1 MNIWENFNF
10 NDPQKN
16 TTTEMTTQEKVSIK
30 DFYNK
35 LHEYFEN
42 INTHQNHIK
51 ISTITDEIEYS
62 GEVRDFQDV
71 YNWYREVSKMT
82 KEEKE
87 ILFGDR
93 KLQISEISQIMSD
106 LLKKQE
112 IEYDED
118 YDEEDDEEYSGQKSS
133 AYDSCG
139 HASPEG
145 WSDVYNFFLN
155 LDEDRLIAVATG
167 AVMDEYEIDI
177 DGGRSYFMSRSNI
190 YLYCFNYLYYTIGV
204 DVDKYDDM
212 ICNSGSAWRRWSFHS
227 CLVSEQISEFYLN
240 TNYELPSIEKLENW
254 YQIRFKRKY
263 QKTFDSYNSML
274 SNIIKQFKGN
284 PLLDDMISKL
294 NECVATDD
302 YIEAKVRDIKLDNLG
317 VK

>member
-10 NDPQKN
+10 NDPQKT
-16 TTTEMTTQEKVSIK
+16 TTTETSKQEKVSIK

-42 INTHQNHIK
+42 INTLQNHIK
-51 ISTITDEIEYS
+51 LSTITDELEYS
-62 GEVRDFQDV
+62 GEVRDFQDI
-71 YNWYREVSKMT
+71 YNWYREVNKMT

-87 ILFGDR
+87 ILFGDK
-93 KLQISEISQIMSD
+93 KLQISEISQIMSN
-106 LLKKQE
+106 LLKEKE

-118 YDEEDDEEYSGQKSS
+118 YEEDDEEYFGS
-133 AYDSCG
+133 YDSCG

-167 AVMDEYEIDI
+167 AVESDYEIDI
-177 DGGRSYFMSRSNI
+177 DGGRSYFMSGSNI
-190 YLYCFNYLYYTIGV
+190 YLYCFNYLYYTMGV
-204 DVDKYDDM
+204 DTDKYDDM
-212 ICNSGSAWRRWSFHS
+212 ICNSGSA
-227 CLVSEQISEFYLN
+227 SEQISEFYLN
-240 TNYELPSIEKLENW
+240 TNYELPTIEKLESW
-254 YQIRFKRKY
+254 YQIRFKKKY
-263 QKTFDSYNSML
+263 KKTFDTYNSML

>member
-10 NDPQKN
+10 NDPQKT
-16 TTTEMTTQEKVSIK
+16 TTTETSKQEKVSIK

-42 INTHQNHIK
+42 INTIQNHIK
-51 ISTITDEIEYS
+51 LSTITDELEYS
-62 GEVRDFQDV
+62 GEVRDFQDI
-71 YNWYREVSKMT
+71 YNWYCEVNKMT

-87 ILFGDR
+87 ILFGDK
-93 KLQISEISQIMSD
+93 KLQISEISQIMSN
-106 LLKKQE
+106 LLKEKE

-118 YDEEDDEEYSGQKSS
+118 YDEEDDEEYFGS
-133 AYDSCG
+133 YDSCG

-167 AVMDEYEIDI
+167 AVESDYEIDI
-177 DGGRSYFMSRSNI
+177 DGGRSYFMSGSNI
-190 YLYCFNYLYYTIGV
+190 YLYCFNYLYYTMGT
-204 DVDKYDDM
+204 DSDKYGDM
-212 ICNSGSAWRRWSFHS
+212 ICNSGSA
-227 CLVSEQISEFYLN
+227 SEQISEFYLN
-240 TNYELPSIEKLENW
+240 TNYELPTIEKLENW
-254 YQIRFKRKY
+254 YQIRFKKKY
-263 QKTFDSYNSML
+263 KKTFDTYNSML

>member
-10 NDPQKN
+10 DNPQKT
-16 TTTEMTTQEKVSIK
+16 TTTEMTKQDKMSIK

-35 LHEYFEN
+35 LHEYFED
-42 INTHQNHIK
+42 INTLQNHIK
-51 ISTITDEIEYS
+51 LSTITDKLEYS
-62 GEVRDFQDV
+62 GEVRDFQDI
-71 YNWYREVSKMT
+71 YNWYRRVSKMS

-87 ILFGDR
+87 ILFGDK
-93 KLQISEISQIMSD
+93 KLQISEISQIMSSI
-106 LLKKQE
+106 LKEKE
-112 IEYDED
+112 IDGED
-118 YDEEDDEEYSGQKSS
+118 YDEEDDEEYFG

-167 AVMDEYEIDI
+167 AVESDYEIDI
-177 DGGRSYFMSRSNI
+177 DGGRSYFMSNTNI
-190 YLYCFNYLYYTIGV
+190 YLYCFNYLYYTMGV
-204 DVDKYDDM
+204 DTDKYDDM
-212 ICNSGSAWRRWSFHS
+212 IYNSGSA
-227 CLVSEQISEFYLN
+227 SEQISDFYLN

-263 QKTFDSYNSML
+263 EETFNSYNSML
-274 SNIIKQFKGN
+274 SNIIKQFGGN

-294 NECVATDD
+294 NDCVATND
-302 YIEAKVRDIKLDNLG
+302 YIEAKVREIKLDNLG
-317 VK
+317 I

>member
-10 NDPQKN
+10 NDPQKT
-16 TTTEMTTQEKVSIK
+16 TTTEMTKEKMSIK
-30 DFYNK
+30 DFYDK

-42 INTHQNHIK
+42 VNTLQTHIK
-51 ISTITDEIEYS
+51 LSTITDELEYN

-71 YNWYREVSKMT
+71 YNWYRKVGKMT

-93 KLQISEISQIMSD
+93 KLQISDISQLMSNLLKEREISQD
-106 LLKKQE
+106 
-112 IEYDED
+112 
-118 YDEEDDEEYSGQKSS
+118 DDEEEYYG

-139 HASPEG
+139 HASSEG

-167 AVMDEYEIDI
+167 AVESDYEIDI

-190 YLYCFNYLYYTIGV
+190 YLYCFNYLYYTMGT
-204 DVDKYDDM
+204 DSDKYDDM
-212 ICNSGSAWRRWSFHS
+212 MYNSGSA
-227 CLVSEQISEFYLN
+227 SEEISDFYVN
-240 TNYELPSIEKLENW
+240 TSYELPPIEKLENW
-254 YQIRFKRKY
+254 YQIRFKRRYK
-263 QKTFDSYNSML
+263 KTFNSYNTML
-274 SNIIKQFKGN
+274 SNIIKQFGGN

-302 YIEAKVRDIKLDNLG
+302 YIESKVRDIKLDNLG

>member
-10 NDPQKN
+10 NDPQKT

-42 INTHQNHIK
+42 INTLQNHIK
-51 ISTITDEIEYS
+51 LSTITDELEYS

-71 YNWYREVSKMT
+71 YNWHREVSKMT

-87 ILFGDR
+87 ILFGDKR
-93 KLQISEISQIMSD
+93 LQISDISQIMSN
-106 LLKKQE
+106 LLKEQE
-112 IEYDED
+112 IEYGED
-118 YDEEDDEEYSGQKSS
+118 YDEEDDEEYFGS
-133 AYDSCG
+133 YDSCG

-212 ICNSGSAWRRWSFHS
+212 ICNSGSA
-227 CLVSEQISEFYLN
+227 SEQISEFYLN
-240 TNYELPSIEKLENW
+240 TNYELPTIEKLENW

>member
-10 NDPQKN
+10 NDPQKIK
-16 TTTEMTTQEKVSIK
+16 TTEMTKQEKVSIK

-42 INTHQNHIK
+42 INTLQNHIK
-51 ISTITDEIEYS
+51 LSTITDEIEYS

-87 ILFGDR
+87 ILFGDK
-93 KLQISEISQIMSD
+93 KLQISEISQIMSN
-106 LLKKQE
+106 LLKEQE

-118 YDEEDDEEYSGQKSS
+118 YDEENDDEYSGS
-133 AYDSCG
+133 YDSCG

-155 LDEDRLIAVATG
+155 LDEDRLIAIATG
-167 AVMDEYEIDI
+167 AVESDYEIDI
-177 DGGRSYFMSRSNI
+177 DGGRSYFMSNTNI
-190 YLYCFNYLYYTIGV
+190 YLYCFNYLYYTMGV
-204 DVDKYDDM
+204 DNDKYDDM
-212 ICNSGSAWRRWSFHS
+212 IYNSGSA
-227 CLVSEQISEFYLN
+227 SEQISDFYLN

-254 YQIRFKRKY
+254 YQIRFKKEY
-263 QKTFDSYNSML
+263 KETFDNYNSRL
-274 SNIIKQFKGN
+274 SNIIKQFGGN

-294 NECVATDD
+294 NDCVATND
-302 YIEAKVRDIKLDNLG
+302 YIEAKVREIKLDNLG
-317 VK
+317 I

>member
-10 NDPQKN
+10 NDPQKT
-16 TTTEMTTQEKVSIK
+16 TTTEMIKQEKMSIK

-51 ISTITDEIEYS
+51 LSTITDEIEYS

-71 YNWYREVSKMT
+71 YNWYREMSKMT

-93 KLQISEISQIMSD
+93 KLQISEINQIMSD

-118 YDEEDDEEYSGQKSS
+118 YDEEDDYSG

-177 DGGRSYFMSRSNI
+177 DGGRSYFMSRSSNI

-212 ICNSGSAWRRWSFHS
+212 ICNSGSA
-227 CLVSEQISEFYLN
+227 SEQISDFYVN

>member
-10 NDPQKN
+10 NDPQKT
-16 TTTEMTTQEKVSIK
+16 TTTEMTKEKMSIK
-30 DFYNK
+30 DFYDK

-42 INTHQNHIK
+42 VNTLQTHIK
-51 ISTITDEIEYS
+51 LSTITDELEYN

-71 YNWYREVSKMT
+71 YNWYRKVGKMT

-93 KLQISEISQIMSD
+93 KLQISDISQLMSNLLKEREISQD
-106 LLKKQE
+106 
-112 IEYDED
+112 
-118 YDEEDDEEYSGQKSS
+118 DDEEEYYG

-139 HASPEG
+139 HASSEG

-167 AVMDEYEIDI
+167 AVESDYEIDI

-190 YLYCFNYLYYTIGV
+190 YLYCFNYLYYTMGT
-204 DVDKYDDM
+204 DSDKYDDM
-212 ICNSGSAWRRWSFHS
+212 IYNSGSA
-227 CLVSEQISEFYLN
+227 SEEISDFYVN
-240 TNYELPSIEKLENW
+240 TSYELPPIEKLENW
-254 YQIRFKRKY
+254 YQIRFKRRYK
-263 QKTFDSYNSML
+263 KTFNSYNTML
-274 SNIIKQFKGN
+274 SNIIKQFGGN

-302 YIEAKVRDIKLDNLG
+302 YIESKVRDIKLDNLG

>member
-10 NDPQKN
+10 NDSQKA
-16 TTTEMTTQEKVSIK
+16 TTTEMTKQEKVSIK

-35 LHEYFEN
+35 LHEYFED
-42 INTHQNHIK
+42 INNLQNHIK
-51 ISTITDEIEYS
+51 LSTITDKLEYI
-62 GEVRDFQDV
+62 GEVRDFQDI
-71 YNWYREVSKMT
+71 YNWYREVNKMT

-87 ILFGDR
+87 ILFGDK
-93 KLQISEISQIMSD
+93 KLQISEISQIMSN
-106 LLKKQE
+106 LLKEKE

-118 YDEEDDEEYSGQKSS
+118 YDEEDDEEYFGS
-133 AYDSCG
+133 YDSCG

-167 AVMDEYEIDI
+167 AVESDYEIDI
-177 DGGRSYFMSRSNI
+177 DGGRSYFMSGSNI
-190 YLYCFNYLYYTIGV
+190 YLYCFNYLYYTMGV
-204 DVDKYDDM
+204 DTDKYDDM
-212 ICNSGSAWRRWSFHS
+212 ICNSGSA
-227 CLVSEQISEFYLN
+227 SEQISEFYLN

-254 YQIRFKRKY
+254 YQIRFKKKY
-263 QKTFDSYNSML
+263 KETFDNYNSML
-274 SNIIKQFKGN
+274 SNIIKQFGGN

-302 YIEAKVRDIKLDNLG
+302 YIEAKVRDIKLYNLG

>member
-10 NDPQKN
+10 NDPQKT
-16 TTTEMTTQEKVSIK
+16 TTTEMTKQEKMSIK

-51 ISTITDEIEYS
+51 LSTITDEIEYS

-118 YDEEDDEEYSGQKSS
+118 YDEEDDYSG

-177 DGGRSYFMSRSNI
+177 DGGRSYFMSRSSNI

-212 ICNSGSAWRRWSFHS
+212 ICNSGSA
-227 CLVSEQISEFYLN
+227 SEQISDFYLN
-240 TNYELPSIEKLENW
+240 TNYELPTIEKLESW

-294 NECVATDD
+294 NDCVATDD

>member
-10 NDPQKN
+10 NDPQKT
-16 TTTEMTTQEKVSIK
+16 TTTEMTKEKMSIK
-30 DFYNK
+30 DFYDK

-42 INTHQNHIK
+42 VNTLQTHIK
-51 ISTITDEIEYS
+51 LSTITDELEYN

-71 YNWYREVSKMT
+71 YNWYRKVGKMT

-93 KLQISEISQIMSD
+93 KLQISDISQLMSNLLKEREISQD
-106 LLKKQE
+106 
-112 IEYDED
+112 
-118 YDEEDDEEYSGQKSS
+118 DDEEEYYG

-139 HASPEG
+139 HASSEG

-167 AVMDEYEIDI
+167 AVESDYEIDI

-190 YLYCFNYLYYTIGV
+190 YLYCFNYLYYTMGT
-204 DVDKYDDM
+204 DSDKYDDM
-212 ICNSGSAWRRWSFHS
+212 IYNSGSA
-227 CLVSEQISEFYLN
+227 SEEISDFYVN
-240 TNYELPSIEKLENW
+240 TSYELPPIEKLENW
-254 YQIRFKRKY
+254 YQIRFKRRYK
-263 QKTFDSYNSML
+263 KTFNSYNTML
-274 SNIIKQFKGN
+274 SNIIKQFGGN

-302 YIEAKVRDIKLDNLG
+302 YIESKVRDIKLDNLG
-317 VK
+317 VKSFYSVKY

>member
-10 NDPQKN
+10 NDPQKI
-16 TTTEMTTQEKVSIK
+16 TTTEMTKQEKVSIK

-42 INTHQNHIK
+42 INTLQNHIK
-51 ISTITDEIEYS
+51 LSTITDELEYS
-62 GEVRDFQDV
+62 GEVRDFQDI
-71 YNWYREVSKMT
+71 YNWYREVSKMS

-87 ILFGDR
+87 ILFGDK
-93 KLQISEISQIMSD
+93 KLQISEISQIMSSI
-106 LLKKQE
+106 LKEKE
-112 IEYDED
+112 IEYGED
-118 YDEEDDEEYSGQKSS
+118 YDEEDDEEYFG

-139 HASPEG
+139 HSSPEG

-155 LDEDRLIAVATG
+155 LDEDGLIAVATG
-167 AVMDEYEIDI
+167 AVESDYEIDI
-177 DGGRSYFMSRSNI
+177 DGGRSYFMSNTNI
-190 YLYCFNYLYYTIGV
+190 YLYCFNYLYYTMGV
-204 DVDKYDDM
+204 DTDKYDDM
-212 ICNSGSAWRRWSFHS
+212 ICNSGSA
-227 CLVSEQISEFYLN
+227 SEQISEFYLN
-240 TNYELPSIEKLENW
+240 TNYELPTIEKLENW
-254 YQIRFKRKY
+254 YQIRFKKKY
-263 QKTFDSYNSML
+263 KKTFDTYNSML

>member
-10 NDPQKN
+10 NDPKKT
-16 TTTEMTTQEKVSIK
+16 TTTEMDKQEKMSIK
-30 DFYNK
+30 DFYGK

-42 INTHQNHIK
+42 INTLQTHIK
-51 ISTITDEIEYS
+51 LSTITDELEYS
-62 GEVRDFQDV
+62 GEVRDFQDI
-71 YNWYREVSKMT
+71 YNWYREVNKMT

-87 ILFGDR
+87 ILFGDKR
-93 KLQISEISQIMSD
+93 LQISEISQIMSN
-106 LLKKQE
+106 LLKEQE

-118 YDEEDDEEYSGQKSS
+118 YDEEDGEEYFG

-177 DGGRSYFMSRSNI
+177 DGGRSYFMNRTNI
-190 YLYCFNYLYYTIGV
+190 YLYCFNYLYYTMGV
-204 DVDKYDDM
+204 GTDKYDNM
-212 ICNSGSAWRRWSFHS
+212 ICNSGSA
-227 CLVSEQISEFYLN
+227 SEQISEFYLN
-240 TNYELPSIEKLENW
+240 TNYELPTIEKLENW
-254 YQIRFKRKY
+254 YQIRFKKKY
-263 QKTFDSYNSML
+263 KKTFDTYNSML

-302 YIEAKVRDIKLDNLG
+302 YVEAKVRDIKLDNLG
-317 VK
+317 IK

>member
-10 NDPQKN
+10 NDPQKT
-16 TTTEMTTQEKVSIK
+16 TTTEMTKQEKMSIK
-30 DFYNK
+30 DFYGK

-42 INTHQNHIK
+42 INTLQNHIK
-51 ISTITDEIEYS
+51 LSTIIDEIEYS

-118 YDEEDDEEYSGQKSS
+118 YDEEDDEEYSG

-177 DGGRSYFMSRSNI
+177 DGGRSYFMSRSSNI

-212 ICNSGSAWRRWSFHS
+212 ICNSGSA
-227 CLVSEQISEFYLN
+227 SEQISDFYVN

-254 YQIRFKRKY
+254 YQIRFKKKY
-263 QKTFDSYNSML
+263 KKTFDTYNSML

-294 NECVATDD
+294 NECVDTDD

>member
-16 TTTEMTTQEKVSIK
+16 TTTEMTKQEKVSIK

-51 ISTITDEIEYS
+51 LSTITDEIEYS

-118 YDEEDDEEYSGQKSS
+118 YDEEDDEEYSG

-177 DGGRSYFMSRSNI
+177 DGGRSYFMSRSSNI

-212 ICNSGSAWRRWSFHS
+212 ICNSGSA
-227 CLVSEQISEFYLN
+227 SEQISDFYVN

>member
-16 TTTEMTTQEKVSIK
+16 TTTEMTQEKVSIK

-42 INTHQNHIK
+42 INTLQNHIK
-51 ISTITDEIEYS
+51 LSTITDELEYS
-62 GEVRDFQDV
+62 GEVRDFQDI
-71 YNWYREVSKMT
+71 YNWYREVNKMT

-87 ILFGDR
+87 ILFGDK
-93 KLQISEISQIMSD
+93 KLQISEISQIMSN
-106 LLKKQE
+106 LLKEKE

-118 YDEEDDEEYSGQKSS
+118 YDEEDEEYFGS
-133 AYDSCG
+133 YDSCG

-167 AVMDEYEIDI
+167 AVESDYEIDI
-177 DGGRSYFMSRSNI
+177 DGGRSYFMSGSNI
-190 YLYCFNYLYYTIGV
+190 YLYCFNYLYYTMGV
-204 DVDKYDDM
+204 DTDKYDDM
-212 ICNSGSAWRRWSFHS
+212 ICNSGSA
-227 CLVSEQISEFYLN
+227 SEQISEFYLN
-240 TNYELPSIEKLENW
+240 TNYELPTIEKLESW
-254 YQIRFKRKY
+254 YQIRFKKKY
-263 QKTFDSYNSML
+263 KKTFDTYNSML

-317 VK
+317 VN